1 MYIPDFWCGVI
12 VGALGC
18 IVTLIL
24 IAIANKATRKK

>member
-12 VGALGC
+12 AGVTGC
-18 IVTLIL
+18 IITLIL